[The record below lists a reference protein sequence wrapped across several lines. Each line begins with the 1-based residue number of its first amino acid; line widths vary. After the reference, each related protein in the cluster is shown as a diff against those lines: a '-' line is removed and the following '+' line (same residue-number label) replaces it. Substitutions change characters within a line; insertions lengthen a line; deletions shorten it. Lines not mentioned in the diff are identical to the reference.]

1 MEDLIEKELGTYHI
15 TSPLGRGGMASVYKA
30 YQAEVDRYV
39 ALKVLPRHLAES
51 PSFTSRFTNEA
62 KMIARLE
69 HPHILPIYDFGRAGD
84 YTYLVMRYVKGGSLS
99 NLLAQQS
106 VLGPS
111 TIGKIISQV
120 GSALDYA
127 HARGVIHRDVKP
139 ANILLD
145 QQGNC
150 LLSDFGIAT
159 VIEGSSE
166 LTHAG
171 NIIGTPAYISPE
183 QGLGQVIDG
192 RSDIYSLGVVLY
204 QMVTGVLPYY
214 GETPISVVIKHIHQ
228 PVPDPREHVPDLPDT
243 ITRVIQKCLAKD
255 REERYETGT
264 ELAAALDFALRGLEL
279 KEVTTALSPSENH
292 DPALS
297 ATTIQWRAT
306 EEQPKKISQKLFIP
320 SVMAFFL
327 LFFWF
332 LHYTSTLPEKK
343 ITHHP
348 TAAQNNN
355 SIDPPVEEQ
364 KAVQPEPEPEPE
376 NVSLAVPV
384 PSDLTIDDLTPAPTE
399 RSTRPVG
406 SLEIKLILDFAA
418 SPRKAIL
425 QLEDQ
430 KPITSDFSWN
440 FKEQPAIS
448 LQHIEQS
455 GRRYKFQGL
464 LYGDNEPDA
473 TTFCLFLIGKLNV
486 SPSDSDSTHPSEYL
500 VTMLSPDYASIIH
513 PSGTWLGW
521 ASPTRD
527 IKN

>member
-1 MEDLIEKELGTYHI
+1 MEDLIKKELGTYHI
-15 TSPLGRGGMASVYKA
+15 ISPLGSGGMASVYKA
-30 YQAEVDRYV
+30 YQGEVERYV
-39 ALKVLPRHLAES
+39 ALKVLPRHMAES

-106 VLGPS
+106 VLGPT
-111 TIGKIISQV
+111 TIGKIVSQV

-127 HARGVIHRDVKP
+127 HSHGVIHRDVKP

-150 LLSDFGIAT
+150 LLSDFGIAM

-214 GETPISVVIKHIHQ
+214 GETPIAVVIKHIHE
-228 PVPDPREHVPDLPDT
+228 PVPDPREHVPDLPDP
-243 ITRVIQKCLAKD
+243 ICRVILKSLAKD
-255 REERYETGT
+255 RDERYDTGI
-264 ELAAALDFALRGLEL
+264 ELAAALNYALRGMDQN
-279 KEVTTALSPSENH
+279 EVSTAVSFPENH

-297 ATTIQWRAT
+297 ATTIKWNAL
-306 EEQPKKISQKLFIP
+306 EEQPKKITQKLFVPLMII
-320 SVMAFFL
+320 FFL

-343 ITHHP
+343 ITQHP
-348 TAAQNNN
+348 TAAP
-355 SIDPPVEEQ
+355 SIIAIEPPANKEKVEGP
-364 KAVQPEPEPEPE
+364 KTKIVAP
-376 NVSLAVPV
+376 AVPV
-384 PSDLTIDDLTPAPTE
+384 PPDLTIEDLPPAPAD
-399 RSTRPVG
+399 RSIRPVG
-406 SLEIKLILDFAA
+406 SLEIKLILDFADT
-418 SPRKAIL
+418 PRKAVL
-425 QLEDQ
+425 QLEKQDSV
-430 KPITSDFSWN
+430 TSNFSWN
-440 FKEQPAIS
+440 FKKQPVLS
-448 LQHIEQS
+448 LQHEEQS
-455 GRRYKFQGL
+455 GRRYEFEGL

-473 TTFCLFLIGKLNV
+473 TTFCLFLIGKLKV
-486 SPSDSDSTHPSEYL
+486 SSSDSDPAHSSEYL
-500 VTMLSPDYASIIH
+500 VTMLSPDYSSIVH

-521 ASPTRD
+521 ASPTHD